1 MPDMWYSLSRLK
13 LSPLTLP
20 KNVGT
25 FSCSPNSSIP
35 SVSTQVYPIPC
46 SAAFLLGE
54 LVEANNRSE
63 AAQSIVR
70 LFMNK
75 GSIVHLLRALGED
88 EISNTQDPTVLF
100 RGNTVATKC
109 IDEFM
114 KIAGGHY
121 LHYTLK

>member
-1 MPDMWYSLSRLK
+1 MWYSLSRLK
-13 LSPLTLP
+13 LTLP
-20 KNVGT
+20 KKT
-25 FSCSPNSSIP
+25 FLLFLALLIHPFP
-35 SVSTQVYPIPC
+35 LSTQVYPIPC

>member
-1 MPDMWYSLSRLK
+1 MIIAVIDLYRFNIEFHRYRNPSH
-13 LSPLTLP
+13 
-20 KNVGT
+20 
-25 FSCSPNSSIP
+25 SI
-35 SVSTQVYPIPC
+35 
-46 SAAFLLGE
+46 
-54 LVEANNRSE
+54 
-63 AAQSIVR
+63 
-70 LFMNK
+70 
-75 GSIVHLLRALGED
+75 RALGED